1 MQVKKSDRKEGFAME
16 FNLVVFFIGIALVI
30 IAAAVATVAAV
41 SGAMGAISYKDI
53 IDEEE

>member
-30 IAAAVATVAAV
+30 IAAVVATVAAV

-53 IDEEE
+53 DEEE